1 VSGSTPES
9 AGQAEAEEVIAPVE
23 HPLTRELDLHGFI
36 PSEIGSLI
44 PEYLEL
50 CRERGWLEVRLI
62 HGRGTGQLRR
72 SVEAILQR
80 LDIVESF
87 ALAAPA
93 YGGPGA
99 TWVRLKPKQLEVRLK
114 S

>member
-1 VSGSTPES
+1 VSGPSPES
-9 AGQAEAEEVIAPVE
+9 AGQVEAKEVVEPVE
-23 HPLTRELDLHGFI
+23 HPLTRELDLHGFV

-50 CRERGWLEVRLI
+50 CRVRGWHEVRLI

-72 SVEAILQR
+72 SVEAILRR
-80 LDIVESF
+80 LDLVESF

-99 TWVRLKPKQLEVRLK
+99 TWVRLKPKQPEVQFK
-114 S
+114 A